1 MQKWDCSELFEDHV
15 TAESV
20 RVPFLKVSVIC

>member
-1 MQKWDCSELFEDHV
+1 MQKWDYSERFEDHV
-15 TAESV
+15 TAESF